1 MQLLIKTSCIH
12 NFLSYFDMDGCQLQD
27 LVRITPKKMPSSE
40 NGAHESPLQN
50 TTPEKT
56 SKKDRSRPDDSSMTT
71 PPRTK
76 SKTDEIVEAPTSQ
89 KKKLTY
95 SDSKKNEEEVK
106 HMFDKLQAGMMAATE
121 KQDLIQMILDYE
133 KELDIS
139 LPHAMIFSRLQEF
152 CKISSSWYYELTKR
166 AENGII
172 TAAKAGRPRTVK
184 KFVEALILEKI
195 HSHHDKTNQ
204 YLTTDELI
212 TGHINHPEAIEIKRL
227 DDDKKMA
234 HTCIGRKAVSEMRR
248 QAKENNRIIASSTTL
263 QQLHQARK
271 QHFNNFMLL
280 QYQRKFGLITEHGFE
295 KTYAEQHPNYATFL
309 EKSKDK
315 LIEENQEEVGD
326 VNKDQNLGYEIQR
339 LQQQVLELQLQN
351 TNLNS
356 SVNYYRS
363 QVTAMQ
369 QPQQPQYY
377 IPKP

>member
-212 TGHINHPEAIEIKRL
+212 TMAQKMTVKHQGSEDVEKIDNDWISNFLNRYQNKNLKRRV
-227 DDDKKMA
+227 A
-234 HTCIGRKAVSEMRR
+234 T
-248 QAKENNRIIASSTTL
+248 NN
-263 QQLHQARK
+263 
-271 QHFNNFMLL
+271 
-280 QYQRKFGLITEHGFE
+280 KF
-295 KTYAEQHPNYATFL
+295 
-309 EKSKDK
+309 
-315 LIEENQEEVGD
+315 
-326 VNKDQNLGYEIQR
+326 
-339 LQQQVLELQLQN
+339 
-351 TNLNS
+351 LNS
-356 SVNYYRS
+356 NSRIRIS
-363 QVTAMQ
+363 
-369 QPQQPQYY
+369 
-377 IPKP
+377 ILL